1 VSYAA
6 DELSTVNRSLF
17 SAAGVE
23 PLGAGAGQHSVKL
36 ARSVYS
42 GQIAHL
48 LREAIIGGSIEAGQ
62 PLPEAQLAAEL
73 SVSRGPV
80 RQALQVLEGEG
91 LVQTLSNGRMVSTG
105 FTEEDARDLLDVRF
119 HLESQAVVWGVERR
133 APLDDVKAAY
143 ALIEHEGAANPRLV
157 EVDIAFHRAMVEL
170 SASRFLV
177 RSWLTLA
184 PVMQAVIT
192 IGNRRLAE
200 RDPQSHFERIVN
212 HHRVLVDAL
221 EAGDAAQAKEFLRG
235 QFTFTGSMFQP
246 PQRGED

>member
-1 VSYAA
+1 MSYAA
-6 DELSTVNRSLF
+6 DELSTVNRSLL
-17 SAAGVE
+17 SVSGGE
-23 PLGAGAGQHSVKL
+23 LLGAGAGQHSVKL

-42 GQIAHL
+42 SPIAHL
-48 LREAIIGGSIEAGQ
+48 LREAIIGGAIEAGQ

-91 LVQTLSNGRMVSTG
+91 LVETRSNGRMVSTG

-133 APLDDVKAAY
+133 APLDDVNAAY
-143 ALIEHEGAANPRLV
+143 ALIEHEGAANPRLG
-157 EVDIAFHRAMVEL
+157 ELDNAFHRAMVEL

-221 EAGDAAQAKEFLRG
+221 EAGDAAQATEFLRG

-246 PQRGED
+246 GGED